1 MTTRQAPRERLGRTR
16 LDREEGSPC
25 IGVPAPGLCAAA
37 PALGDAER
45 EDGR

>member
-1 MTTRQAPRERLGRTR
+1 MTTRQAPRERLTRTR
-16 LDREEGSPC
+16 LDREKGSPY
-25 IGVPAPGLCAAA
+25 IGVPAPGLCVAA